1 MSESGVT
8 LVGALVGNIGSDDR
22 INYTAMGDVVN
33 TASRLEGVNKQFFT
47 TFMASEVVL
56 AGCKR
61 QAAFV
66 TRYVGEVKLRGKQE
80 RLPSHHICGT
90 AYRTVEDIPE
100 ASEHDGEGLKVS
112 SVRPGT
118 HSLSEG
124 YASVA
129 AHCYVSEPVSDACS
143 LLSQYAFHDHHRRRQ
158 SIKQTSNIENGSA
171 DEVTCL
177 QDIQETDI
185 FNNSSSV
192 TSSTYG
198 SPSKLLSP
206 GGASSFTRGNPARQF
221 NNSNTVVIV
230 ASSVAESGSSTSLF
244 DLDNS
249 LLTVLGPS
257 QYIPCYLADG
267 TVISDAVSTDYDAF
281 LAMRYSNQ
289 QDREI
294 LSSLR
299 KDLRNRII
307 LKERS

>member
-158 SIKQTSNIENGSA
+158 SVSTDRTQKNNSENNNIVNEDG
-171 DEVTCL
+171 TCL
-177 QDIQETDI
+177 EDIQETDI

-192 TSSTYG
+192 TSSVFTA
-198 SPSKLLSP
+198 SPSSKLPPILP
-206 GGASSFTRGNPARQF
+206 TPSFIRRHPTI
-221 NNSNTVVIV
+221 VV
-230 ASSVAESGSSTSLF
+230 ASKSSSSSTSLF

-249 LLTVLGPS
+249 LLTLLGPS

-267 TVISDAVSTDYDAF
+267 TAINEALTDYDAF

-299 KDLRNRII
+299 KDLRNRIF
-307 LKERS
+307 LKERR